1 MKIGRRSLCPI
12 SSALDLM
19 GDKWTLLIIRDLL
32 FLQKNTFKEFALSDE
47 KIATNILSDRLSRL
61 ETLGIVSKT
70 PDPQNKTINV
80 YRLTQKG
87 IDLMPILFEI
97 VLWSDKY
104 MKISTRGHLLAE
116 RIRNN
121 RAGLLERLSTALSQ
135 ANALD
140 RAEKVRGGKRTKR

>member
-1 MKIGRRSLCPI
+1 M
-12 SSALDLM
+12 
-19 GDKWTLLIIRDLL
+19 